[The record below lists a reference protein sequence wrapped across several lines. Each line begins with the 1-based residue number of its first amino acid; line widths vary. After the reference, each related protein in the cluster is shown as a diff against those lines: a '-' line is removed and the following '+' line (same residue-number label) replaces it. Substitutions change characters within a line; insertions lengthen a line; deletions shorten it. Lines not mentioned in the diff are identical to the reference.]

1 MKRQAPGGHLFPFY
15 FWQLVTNLKW
25 TRDGLVRI
33 LAQFAACWRVRKLL
47 LHLILM
53 TADDFGPRLRAEREA
68 RNISLGQL
76 AERTKVSA
84 ELWEALERNDFSR
97 WPSGVFARA
106 FVRDYAQVLGLDADA
121 VVNDFCRLF
130 PIGDR
135 RGARIVRAKA
145 QMIGHE
151 IQPDPVEFLPA
162 GRERR
167 KSRAAPG
174 VSTPVP
180 SVYRPRVLAAAIDL
194 LCVASLALVAS
205 ALLDAGVLALAG
217 FVGPAYYATATI
229 ASGSTPGIRLI
240 DAVRY
245 RAPALFTSRRT
256 VSA

>member
-1 MKRQAPGGHLFPFY
+1 
-15 FWQLVTNLKW
+15 
-25 TRDGLVRI
+25 
-33 LAQFAACWRVRKLL
+33 
-47 LHLILM
+47 M
-53 TADDFGPRLRAEREA
+53 TPDDFGPRLRAEREA

-76 AERTKVSA
+76 ALKTKVSL
-84 ELWEALERNDFSR
+84 ELWEGLERNDFSR

-106 FVRDYAQVLGLDADA
+106 FVRDYAQVVGLDADA

-151 IQPDPVEFLPA
+151 IQPDTVEFLPA

-167 KSRAAPG
+167 KSGERRDASMPM
-174 VSTPVP
+174 T

-205 ALLDAGVLALAG
+205 ALLDAGMLALTG
-217 FVGPAYYATATI
+217 FVGPAYYATSSIAT
-229 ASGSTPGIRLI
+229 GSTPGARLI
-240 DAVRY
+240 DALRH